1 MNNKWWQKVDTGRRK
16 LLQGLLVGGGAV
28 LAGRAAAAPETKAQE
43 TKSANPKSAE
53 SKPAT
58 DAADESAKGEA
69 RFPGDPPENFV
80 VYQLNK
86 SEREYQEHVIF
97 SVGAMLRQYND
108 NIKIVVTAFG
118 PGIHLLL
125 KKPRR
130 PVAPVLREKVSSLNE
145 YGVEFHGC
153 GNTLKALKLTEKD
166 LLPFVKYVEVGAS
179 DLLELQKK
187 GYAYISW

>member
-1 MNNKWWQKVDTGRRK
+1 MNNKWWQKVDTGRRR

-28 LAGRAAAAPETKAQE
+28 LAGRASAAPEQ
-43 TKSANPKSAE
+43 
-53 SKPAT
+53 KPTVA
-58 DAADESAKGEA
+58 DAATEAADNHAKAEM
-69 RFPGDPPENFV
+69 RFPGDPPENYV

-86 SEREYQEHVIF
+86 SERDYQEHVIF

-130 PVAPVLREKVSSLNE
+130 PVAPVLREKVQSLNE

-153 GNTLKALKLTEKD
+153 GNTLKSLKLTEKD

>member
-1 MNNKWWQKVDTGRRK
+1 MKNAWWQKVDVSRRK
-16 LLQGLLVGGGAV
+16 MMQGLLVGGGA
-28 LAGRAAAAPETKAQE
+28 LLTARTAAAPEPKAEATTATQAENDAKAE
-43 TKSANPKSAE
+43 T
-53 SKPAT
+53 
-58 DAADESAKGEA
+58 
-69 RFPGDPPENFV
+69 RFPGDPPENYV

-118 PGIHLLL
+118 PGIHILL

-130 PVAPVLREKVSSLNE
+130 PVAPVLREKVQSLNE

-153 GNTLKALKLTEKD
+153 GNTLTALKLTEKD